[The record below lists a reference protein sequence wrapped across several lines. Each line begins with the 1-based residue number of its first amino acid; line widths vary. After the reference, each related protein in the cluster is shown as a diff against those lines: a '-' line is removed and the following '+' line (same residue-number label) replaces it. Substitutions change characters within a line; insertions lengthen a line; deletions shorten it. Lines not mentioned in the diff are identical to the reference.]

1 MYLIDTNCL
10 SEVTRVRPDENVV
23 NWFTSHDESTMYLS
37 VITVGELVKGITRLP
52 DSAKK
57 VNLTQWIKNDLESR
71 FRHRILTIDERVA
84 SEWGRLQAQM
94 ESDGCPI
101 PAVDALIAATCIVH
115 NLILV
120 TRNIS
125 KTVCYPIVDTDRCQ
139 CYCKLHYLQDSAKR
153 CQQGDETNQI
163 QSNRSTS
170 CCGSHSAACG
180 RGNGLTF
187 NFFSKQYEKSTKSQR
202 AFQSGYERSGTKVP
216 EF

>member
-10 SEVTRVRPDENVV
+10 SELTRVRPDKNVV

-37 VITVGELVKGITRLP
+37 VITVGELVKGISRLP

-57 VNLTQWIKNDLESR
+57 VNLTQWIKTDLESR

-84 SEWGRLQAQM
+84 TEWGRLQAQM

-120 TRNIS
+120 TRNI
-125 KTVCYPIVDTDRCQ
+125 KDFERTGLNLINPW
-139 CYCKLHYLQDSAKR
+139 
-153 CQQGDETNQI
+153 GF
-163 QSNRSTS
+163 
-170 CCGSHSAACG
+170 
-180 RGNGLTF
+180 GN
-187 NFFSKQYEKSTKSQR
+187 K
-202 AFQSGYERSGTKVP
+202 ER
-216 EF
+216 

>member
-10 SEVTRVRPDENVV
+10 SELTRVRPDENVV

-57 VNLTQWIKNDLESR
+57 VNLNQWIKTDLESR

-84 SEWGRLQAQM
+84 TEWGRLQAQM

-120 TRNIS
+120 TRNI
-125 KTVCYPIVDTDRCQ
+125 KD
-139 CYCKLHYLQDSAKR
+139 
-153 CQQGDETNQI
+153 
-163 QSNRSTS
+163 
-170 CCGSHSAACG
+170 
-180 RGNGLTF
+180 F
-187 NFFSKQYEKSTKSQR
+187 
-202 AFQSGYERSGTKVP
+202 ERSGLNLISP
-216 EF
+216 WDF